1 MPASDEY
8 SKLAEE
14 CFRLA
19 REAKDETDRLACL
32 DLAQKW
38 LEAASDQNER
48 ASEQVAQEQKPE
60 SAGTPKSETSQGT
73 APSGWLQRALGIFR
87 RDRLQH

>member
-19 REAKDETDRLACL
+19 REAKNETDRLARVSTSHK
-32 DLAQKW
+32 KW

-48 ASEQVAQEQKPE
+48 ASEQVAEEQKPE
-60 SAGTPKSETSQGT
+60 RAGTPKSETPQGT
-73 APSGWLQRALGIFR
+73 VPSGWLQRALGIFR
-87 RDRLQH
+87 